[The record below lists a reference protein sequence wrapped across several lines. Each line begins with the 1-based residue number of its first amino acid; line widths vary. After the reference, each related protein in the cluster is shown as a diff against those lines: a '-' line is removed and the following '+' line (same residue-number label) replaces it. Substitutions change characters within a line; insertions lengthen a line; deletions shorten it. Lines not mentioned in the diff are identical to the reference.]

1 MQHKE
6 LCAYCRSR
14 TFERVLEH
22 RRLLHLH
29 HRIQRE
35 RILRIDQE
43 KEELNRIEAEHGE
56 TPRIISAKKRVTSKH
71 GGTCC
76 MISQK
81 GSRSSLKF

>member
-6 LCAYCRSR
+6 LCAYCHSR
-14 TFERVLEH
+14 TFERVLEY

-43 KEELNRIEAEHGE
+43 KEELNRIEGEHGE
-56 TPRIISAKKRVTSKH
+56 TRRIISAKKRVTNKH
-71 GGTCC
+71 GETCC
-76 MISQK
+76 MITQK
-81 GSRSSLKF
+81 G